1 MRKELF
7 LFAAIAAATTI
18 TTTTT
23 IAAYADDTRMTWR
36 TVIGE
41 AKLRYMANSV
51 LDSGD
56 LIIFNYGQGRDPT
69 TAELQALDAVR
80 TVPDSRKGLQFFS
93 LADIRE
99 HASKI
104 KAYGFGIVSYDLEKS
119 YSPEAEVD
127 NPTNAFSEARKI
139 ANQHGLMLA
148 ATPSRIIASGP
159 HADDIAKL
167 VHRFHLQAQALQDN
181 DSNCGTLRNW
191 VVDRVAFLE
200 RHNSNLQGRIT
211 YQVSLTDHAAP
222 GKTIYQTAQDCIR
235 RTSSSTN
242 VDGAASWWGTNQF
255 NSGQYG
261 RLLRYHESNFS

>member
-1 MRKELF
+1 MKIELF
-7 LFAAIAAATTI
+7 LFVAIAAAAI
-18 TTTTT
+18 TTT
-23 IAAYADDTRMTWR
+23 IAVYADDTRMTWR
-36 TVIGE
+36 TVIDE
-41 AKLRYMANSV
+41 AELQDLTNSV

-56 LIIFNYGQGRDPT
+56 LLIFNYGSGRDPT
-69 TAELQALDAVR
+69 TAELQAMDAVR
-80 TVPDSRKGLQFFS
+80 TVLDSRKGLQFFS

-104 KAYGFGIVSYDLEKS
+104 KAYGFGIVSYDLEKG
-119 YSPEAEVD
+119 YSPEAEVN
-127 NPTNAFSEARKI
+127 NPTTAFSEARKI
-139 ANQHGLMLA
+139 ANQYGLMLA
-148 ATPSRIIASGP
+148 ATPSRVIASGP

-181 DSNCGTLRNW
+181 DSNCDSLRNW
-191 VVDRVAFLE
+191 VADRVTFLE
-200 RHNSNLQGRIT
+200 RHNPNLQGRIT

-242 VDGAASWWGTNQF
+242 VDGAASWWGTDQF
-255 NSGQYG
+255 NNGQYE